1 MKTIVILG
9 AGTGGVLVANMLR
22 RKLAVNQWSIKIID
36 RSLQHVYQPGLIF
49 IPFQLYDYRNRQ
61 DLTRPISDP
70 LPSNIDFVNADVK
83 LIDHHN
89 KMVVTGNGDIHYDW
103 LISAMG
109 CHIAPDE
116 VEGLADSMGNDVHTF
131 YTLDGALDFQKAI
144 AKMTEGRLVIDIAD
158 MPIKCPVSPIEFAFL
173 ADYYF
178 QLRGIRDRV
187 KIDLVTPLDS
197 AFTKPNASR
206 VLTEIARNKNI
217 NIVTN
222 FALESVDSDNKRIVS
237 FDGTSLEYD
246 LLCIIPPN
254 IGPQALDESGL
265 GDGTGYAL
273 THPRTLKSRKADY
286 IFLIGDNSNVST
298 SKAGSV
304 AHFEAET
311 VVENVLREIDG
322 KPALPSFDGHTNC
335 FIESGFHKALLIDF
349 NYDMEP
355 LSGDFPM
362 PGMGPFSL
370 LGESHI
376 NHLGKLAFKW
386 VYWNML
392 LPGYLGNVP
401 LLPAHMS
408 FLGKELATVPQIQRS
423 RVISVSDVMSKN
435 IVSVMLGTRLP
446 DAASL
451 LTEHRISG
459 LPVLDPDRRLV
470 GIITE
475 ADFLSALDIN
485 GERALK
491 EMFDVI
497 IRRSRAKKRMGSVVD
512 DIMTRDPVTIKA
524 DDTLQTAIELMDRN
538 RIKRLIVTDK
548 DRHVIG
554 LLSRADLMRLFRKTL
569 LH

>member
-9 AGTGGVLVANMLR
+9 AGTGGVIISNMLR
-22 RKLAVNQWSIKIID
+22 RKLAVNQWAIKIID
-36 RSLQHVYQPGLIF
+36 RSLLHIYQPGLIF
-49 IPFQLYDYRNRQ
+49 IPFQLYDYKNRQ

-70 LPSNIDFVNADVK
+70 LPSNVEFVNAEIK

-89 KMVVTGNGDIHYDW
+89 KKVETDNGNIHYDW

-109 CHIAPDE
+109 CHIVPDE
-116 VEGLADSMGNDVHTF
+116 VEGLADAMGHDVHTF
-131 YTLDGALDFQKAI
+131 YTLDAALAFQKAVG
-144 AKMTEGRLVIDIAD
+144 KMTEGRLVIDIAD

-178 QLRGIRDRV
+178 HLRGIRDRV

-197 AFTKPNASR
+197 AFTKPISSR
-206 VLTEIARNKNI
+206 VLTEIAQNKNI

-222 FALESVDSDNKRIVS
+222 FALESVESDNKRIAS
-237 FDGTSLEYD
+237 FDGRSVDYD
-246 LLCIIPPN
+246 MLAIIPPN
-254 IGPQALDESGL
+254 FGPQALEDSGL

-273 THPRTLKSRKADY
+273 THPRTLKSRKADN

-349 NYDMEP
+349 NYDVEP
-355 LSGDFPM
+355 LSGNFPM

-370 LGESHI
+370 LQESHI

-386 VYWNML
+386 VYWNLL
-392 LPGYLGNVP
+392 LPGYLEHVP

-408 FLGKELATVPQIQRS
+408 FLGKELATVPQIERS
-423 RVISVSDVMSKN
+423 RMIRVADVMSSD
-435 IVSVMLGTRLP
+435 IVSVMVGTPLA
-446 DAASL
+446 DAANL
-451 LTEHRISG
+451 LTKHRISG
-459 LPVLDPDRRLV
+459 LPVLDPDQRLV

-485 GERALK
+485 GERAIK

-497 IRRSRAKKRMGSVVD
+497 IRKSRAKKQMGSVVD
-512 DIMTRDPVTIKA
+512 DIMTRDPITILE

-538 RIKRLIVTDK
+538 
-548 DRHVIG
+548 
-554 LLSRADLMRLFRKTL
+554 
-569 LH
+569 